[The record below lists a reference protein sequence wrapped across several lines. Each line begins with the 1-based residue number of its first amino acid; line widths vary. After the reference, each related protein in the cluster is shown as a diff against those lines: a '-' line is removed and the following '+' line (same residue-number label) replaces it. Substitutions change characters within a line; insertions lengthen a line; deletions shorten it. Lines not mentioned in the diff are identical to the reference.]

1 MRKIESDMKSGKSL
15 IIMETSA
22 LSVELNVILLIH
34 STLTDSLHLHAFVL
48 FLYSFVLIL
57 KPHRPSGSYKT

>member
-1 MRKIESDMKSGKSL
+1 MRKIESDMKSGESL

-34 STLTDSLHLHAFVL
+34 STLTDSLHLHTFVL
-48 FLYSFVLIL
+48 FLSSFVLIL
-57 KPHRPSGSYKT
+57 KPHRPSGSSKT